1 MSATAKLAGQLAAAH
16 RATCAECQAMSE
28 MHVEVG
34 SLYHTESWRVTME
47 PDVIPAEQLAIKEES

>member
-1 MSATAKLAGQLAAAH
+1 VSATAKLAGQLAAAH
-16 RATCAECQAMSE
+16 RATCEECRAMSE

-47 PDVIPAEQLAIKEES
+47 PQPEQLTMEGE